1 MQANVL
7 LNSLAAAL
15 VATALLTTSSISSA
29 QERFPGIKALMTE
42 EEMEAS
48 GVNDLSRRQLE
59 ALNTWLI
66 RYTANEA
73 PVLQAENE
81 EVIEVVQQGMTSRI
95 VGEFNGWSGKTRF
108 VLENG
113 QVFEQRRPGRWKIT
127 LNNPEVHINQ
137 TFMGAL
143 EMEVVSEGR
152 SIGVRRLSQ

>member
-1 MQANVL
+1 MRTKYLFTPL
-7 LNSLAAAL
+7 LAILLLSSPLAG
-15 VATALLTTSSISSA
+15 A
-29 QERFPGIKALMTE
+29 QDRFPGIKELMTE
-42 EEMEAS
+42 QELEAS
-48 GVNDLSRRQLE
+48 GVNELSRRQVE

-81 EVIEVVQQGMTSRI
+81 EVIEVVKQGITSRI

-113 QVFEQRRPGRWKIT
+113 EVYEQRRRGRWKIT
-127 LNNPEVHINQ
+127 LNNPEVQINEN
-137 TFMGAL
+137 FMGAL
-143 EMEVVSEGR
+143 ELEVVSEGR